1 MEKFSPSDSLS
12 DLIDLDQC
20 KVDYDVFLALKEE
33 GLKVDVYNQSD
44 QIVKGFFG
52 TKIPPQK
59 ADSIVS
65 LNDIEV
71 EEYDLLVLPGGVKS
85 MELLR
90 LDDKA
95 IETIKKFND
104 KNKLIAAI
112 CSGTMM
118 LISANVIKNK
128 KVTGYYA
135 WKQDIINAG
144 GEFVDTPCI
153 EDGNLVTSPHY
164 KYNGEWMKLVI
175 SKLKK

>member
-1 MEKFSPSDSLS
+1 MKNA
-12 DLIDLDQC
+12 LIITSQLVQDHEFI
-20 KVDYDVFLALKEE
+20 YPFYRLKEE
-33 GLKVDVYNQSD
+33 GINVHVYNQTSG
-44 QIVKGFFG
+44 IVKGFFG

-59 ADSIVS
+59 DDKVIDLSEINVDAY
-65 LNDIEV
+65 DI
-71 EEYDLLVLPGGVKS
+71 LVLPGGVKS

-90 LDDKA
+90 LDSKA
-95 IETIKKFND
+95 INIVKQFDEKK
-104 KNKLIAAI
+104 KLIAAI

-118 LISANVIKNK
+118 LISADILHNK

-144 GEFVDTPCI
+144 GEFIDKPSV

-175 SKLKK
+175 SKLKKIT

>member
-1 MEKFSPSDSLS
+1 
-12 DLIDLDQC
+12 
-20 KVDYDVFLALKEE
+20 
-33 GLKVDVYNQSD
+33 
-44 QIVKGFFG
+44 
-52 TKIPPQK
+52 
-59 ADSIVS
+59 
-65 LNDIEV
+65 
-71 EEYDLLVLPGGVKS
+71 

-90 LDDKA
+90 LDNNA
-95 IETIKKFND
+95 IEIVKKFNQ

-118 LISANVIKNK
+118 LISANIIKGK

-144 GEFVDTPCI
+144 AEFVDNPSV
-153 EDGNLVTSPHY
+153 EDDNIITSPHY

>member
-1 MEKFSPSDSLS
+1 MNA
-12 DLIDLDQC
+12 LIITSQLVQDHEFI
-20 KVDYDVFLALKEE
+20 YPFYRLKEE
-33 GLKVDVYNQSD
+33 GLNVDVYNQSD

-59 ADSIVS
+59 DDSIIS
-65 LNDIEV
+65 LNKIDIDH
-71 EEYDLLVLPGGVKS
+71 YDILVLPGGVKS

-90 LDDKA
+90 LDREA
-95 IETIKKFND
+95 INVVKDFNK
-104 KNKLIAAI
+104 KNKFIAAI

-118 LISANVIKNK
+118 LISADIIKNK

-144 GEFVDTPCI
+144 GIFVDSPSVD
-153 EDGNLVTSPHY
+153 DGNLITSPHY

>member
-1 MEKFSPSDSLS
+1 MKA
-12 DLIDLDQC
+12 LIITSQLVQDHEFI
-20 KVDYDVFLALKEE
+20 YPFYRLKEE
-33 GLKVDVYNQSD
+33 EVEVDVYNQAN
-44 QIVKGFFG
+44 QMVKGFFG

-59 ADSIVS
+59 DDKIIS
-65 LNDIEV
+65 LDNLDIEK
-71 EEYDLLVLPGGVKS
+71 YDLLVLPGGVKS

-95 IETIKKFND
+95 IEMVKKFNE

-118 LISANVIKNK
+118 LISANIIQGK

-135 WKQDIINAG
+135 WKQDIVNAG
-144 GEFVDTPCI
+144 GIFIDKPSV
-153 EDGNLVTSPHY
+153 EDNNIITSPHY
-164 KYNGEWMKLVI
+164 KYNGEWMKLVV

>member
-1 MEKFSPSDSLS
+1 MKNA
-12 DLIDLDQC
+12 LIITSQLVQDHEFI
-20 KVDYDVFLALKEE
+20 YPFYRLKEE
-33 GLKVDVYNQSD
+33 GINVDVYNQTS

-59 ADSIVS
+59 DDNIVN
-65 LNDIEV
+65 LDKIDLDNYE
-71 EEYDLLVLPGGVKS
+71 LLVLPGGVKS

-90 LDDKA
+90 LDNAA
-95 IETIKKFND
+95 INTVRDFNK

-118 LISANVIKNK
+118 LISADIIKNK

-144 GEFVDTPCI
+144 AEFVDSPSV
-153 EDGNLVTSPHY
+153 EDGNIITSPHY

>member
-1 MEKFSPSDSLS
+1 MKA
-12 DLIDLDQC
+12 LIITSQFVQDHEFI
-20 KVDYDVFLALKEE
+20 YPFYRLKEE
-33 GLKVDVYNQSD
+33 SFDIDVYNQSNE
-44 QIVKGFFG
+44 IVKGFFG
-52 TKIPPQK
+52 TKVPPQK
-59 ADSIVS
+59 DDNIVTLDNIDLDSY
-65 LNDIEV
+65 E
-71 EEYDLLVLPGGVKS
+71 LLVLPGGVKS

-90 LDDKA
+90 LDSSA
-95 IETIKKFND
+95 INAVKEFNK

-118 LISANVIKNK
+118 LISADIIKNK

-144 GEFVDTPCI
+144 AEFVDSPSV
-153 EDGNLVTSPHY
+153 EDGNIITSPHY

>member
-1 MEKFSPSDSLS
+1 MKA
-12 DLIDLDQC
+12 LIITSQLVQDHEFI
-20 KVDYDVFLALKEE
+20 YPFYRLKEE
-33 GLKVDVYNQSD
+33 GFHVDVYNQSN

-59 ADSIVS
+59 EDNIVTLENIDLDSY
-65 LNDIEV
+65 E
-71 EEYDLLVLPGGVKS
+71 LLVLPGGVKS

-90 LDDKA
+90 LDNAAINLVKEFNKKDK
-95 IETIKKFND
+95 
-104 KNKLIAAI
+104 LLAAI

-118 LISANVIKNK
+118 LISANIIKNR

-144 GEFVDTPCI
+144 AEFVDNPSV
-153 EDGNLVTSPHY
+153 EDDNIITSPHY